1 MSSLK
6 MKKMINIIVFW
17 YYGNFVYCN
26 TIVGRRKCMD
36 FMQKSTQIS
45 LDDMESFFCNNEQ
58 SSGANAQGSLPQC
71 LLTLQAT
78 SNKPYR
84 K

>member
-1 MSSLK
+1 
-6 MKKMINIIVFW
+6 
-17 YYGNFVYCN
+17 
-26 TIVGRRKCMD
+26 MD
-36 FMQKSTQIS
+36 SMQKSTQNS
-45 LDDMESFFCNNEQ
+45 FDDMENFFFCNNEQ

-71 LLTLQAT
+71 FLTLQAT

>member
-1 MSSLK
+1 
-6 MKKMINIIVFW
+6 
-17 YYGNFVYCN
+17 
-26 TIVGRRKCMD
+26 MD
-36 FMQKSTQIS
+36 SMQKSTQNS
-45 LDDMESFFCNNEQ
+45 FDDMESFFRSNEQ

-71 LLTLQAT
+71 FLTLQAT